1 MANVIALAFILAVVV
16 VLALELGYRCG
27 VRETERRWSE
37 AVNRAEAHRK
47 QENPR

>member
-1 MANVIALAFILAVVV
+1 MTSVIALAFILVV

-37 AVNRAEAHRK
+37 AVNRAEAHRE